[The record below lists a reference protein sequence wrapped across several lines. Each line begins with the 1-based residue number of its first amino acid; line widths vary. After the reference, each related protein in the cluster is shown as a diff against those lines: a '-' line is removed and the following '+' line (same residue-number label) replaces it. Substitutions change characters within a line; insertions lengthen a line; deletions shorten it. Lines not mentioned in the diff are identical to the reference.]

1 VVGGTTII
9 IMIKEE
15 IIAKLAVAA
24 AIIIIVTQAGGG
36 CRKSYASE
44 RVSKVD
50 TSLIYYKNHAEVKQ
64 KRFTF

>member
-1 VVGGTTII
+1 MNIELLRLTV
-9 IMIKEE
+9 
-15 IIAKLAVAA
+15 KLVAAA
-24 AIIIIVTQAGGG
+24 AIIIVVTQAGGG

>member
-1 VVGGTTII
+1 
-9 IMIKEE
+9 MLKEE

-24 AIIIIVTQAGGG
+24 AILIIVTQAGGG

-50 TSLIYYKNHAEVKQ
+50 TSLIYYKNHTEPKQ
-64 KRFTF
+64 TRFVF